1 MLEKKVKEYGITR
14 LAYELGVC
22 ELSIRNKMSGKSK
35 ITPAEM
41 IAMQKLLN
49 LSDEEVSVIR
59 KELSDNGTQSE
70 NAIASV

>member
-22 ELSIRNKMSGKSK
+22 ELSIRNKITGKSK

-41 IAMQKLLN
+41 IAIQKLLS
-49 LSDEEVSVIR
+49 LSDEEVSSIR
-59 KELSDNGTQSE
+59 EELNDYARS
-70 NAIASV
+70 